1 MPDLPATARVSTR
14 LVNQM
19 QFDEGADDDDV
30 GQDLQ
35 PDLKTTDLRTSFR
48 KNIFKGKR
56 LNIFGLKAVTKEAP
70 DTQRQ
75 HLHFGLWNLLS
86 S

>member
-1 MPDLPATARVSTR
+1 M
-14 LVNQM
+14 NQM
-19 QFDEGADDDDV
+19 QFDEGADDDV
-30 GQDLQ
+30 GQELQ
-35 PDLKTTDLRTSFR
+35 PDLKTTELRTSFR

-75 HLHFGLWNLLS
+75 HLHFGLWNLRS